1 MRNRKRVSAMGQEI
15 ELMTE
20 QGERFQAY
28 LSGSDESIGGILIL
42 HEWWGV
48 KPHNRQWADQFANV
62 GYQALVVDLYDGRVT
77 EDAEQAA
84 QWMREIDQQA
94 ADRKLIAGIEY
105 LSRRGR
111 KIAVYG
117 CSFGGKQAMQASLLK
132 PELVDATVMAY
143 CRMETD
149 PVKLAQ
155 LQGPVLA
162 IYAEQERN
170 WPEKQHN
177 FEQAMSEAGK
187 LTESVSYDAAHGFTN
202 PTSPRYDEVA
212 DKAAW
217 QVVIDFL
224 QQEIAG

>member
-1 MRNRKRVSAMGQEI
+1 MGQEI
-15 ELMTE
+15 KLTTE

-28 LSGSDESIGGILIL
+28 LGGGDECRGGILIL

-48 KPHNRQWADQFANV
+48 KPHNRQWADQFTDA
-62 GYQALVVDLYDGRVT
+62 GYQSLVVDLYDGRVT
-77 EDAEQAA
+77 DDPEQAA
-84 QWMREIDQQA
+84 LWMREIDQQA
-94 ADRKLIAGIEY
+94 ADRKLIAAIEY
-105 LSRRGR
+105 LARDDR

-132 PELVDATVMAY
+132 PELVDATVIAY

-149 PVKLAQ
+149 PSKLAH

-170 WPEKQHN
+170 WPDKQHD
-177 FEQAMSEAGK
+177 FEQAMREAGK
-187 LTESVSYDAAHGFTN
+187 HTESVSYDAAHGFTN
-202 PTSPRYDEVA
+202 PTSPRYDEA
-212 DKAAW
+212 SDKAAW